1 MARGKLRAVWI
12 GVAAIAAVATLR
24 LGGCS
29 QLGLLEERVADHRA
43 LARNRARLPDPRVV
57 IVAVDDQSIAK
68 VGRWPWRRSTMAQL
82 LRIIASAEPRVVGV
96 DIVQSEPSPPPDG
109 IKEDQALVEA
119 LTEAPV
125 YVLGY
130 FFHFET
136 NGSTVADGFVRSYDV
151 AHVRSPRGLAW
162 IPPGRNGAV
171 SLTPNL
177 LEFTRA
183 AKDLGYFNFIPDMDG
198 TIRRVP
204 LVIRYGQQLALPLS
218 LAVLRQASGFPARI
232 VVGEHGVEEVSL
244 GAVRLPAD
252 RSGALRVDFRGPG
265 GTFPHFSAVDIL
277 HHRVPKEHLRDKIV
291 LLGVTATGVYDQRVT
306 PSDAVFPGVE
316 IHANVID
323 NVLRGQFL
331 FEPWWGVVI
340 EAAAW
345 ILLGLGVGW
354 LVLHTRGAKGV
365 LAVVVLVVGYGGTC
379 EALLRTRGILL
390 PLVSPTLVASFAFI
404 VGSVYRYL
412 WEERERRKIRRALE
426 LYLSP
431 AAAALVSEH
440 PERLKLGGEKVEC
453 TVVFSDVKN
462 FTTLSEQLPAEVLVE
477 LLNAYLG
484 AMTEVVFA
492 HGGMLD
498 KYIGDGIMAIWGVP
512 VARSDHAAAAC
523 RAALDMQ
530 ERLQELRPRWQ
541 EKGWPE
547 LEIRIG
553 INSGLVVFGNMG
565 SMEHLSLTVVGDN
578 VNLASRLEGLN
589 KVYGTNILISEATAK
604 ALPQGFWIREI
615 DTVRVKGKEQAVR
628 IFELL
633 GEGDRRLER
642 EKLEVMEQFSEAL
655 AAYRRGEFDVAAR
668 GFAVL
673 AHGPNG
679 DRAAQFFLARCRR
692 LGQSPP
698 AKWEAITELDE
709 K

>member
-1 MARGKLRAVWI
+1 
-12 GVAAIAAVATLR
+12 
-24 LGGCS
+24 
-29 QLGLLEERVADHRA
+29 
-43 LARNRARLPDPRVV
+43 
-57 IVAVDDQSIAK
+57 
-68 VGRWPWRRSTMAQL
+68 
-82 LRIIASAEPRVVGV
+82 
-96 DIVQSEPSPPPDG
+96 
-109 IKEDQALVEA
+109 
-119 LTEAPV
+119 
-125 YVLGY
+125 
-130 FFHFET
+130 
-136 NGSTVADGFVRSYDV
+136 
-151 AHVRSPRGLAW
+151 
-162 IPPGRNGAV
+162 
-171 SLTPNL
+171 
-177 LEFTRA
+177 
-183 AKDLGYFNFIPDMDG
+183 
-198 TIRRVP
+198 
-204 LVIRYGQQLALPLS
+204 
-218 LAVLRQASGFPARI
+218 
-232 VVGEHGVEEVSL
+232 
-244 GAVRLPAD
+244 
-252 RSGALRVDFRGPG
+252 
-265 GTFPHFSAVDIL
+265 
-277 HHRVPKEHLRDKIV
+277 
-291 LLGVTATGVYDQRVT
+291 QRVT

-453 TVVFSDVKN
+453 TVLFSDVKN

-655 AAYRRGEFDVAAR
+655 AAYKRGEFDVAAR